1 MKRTMRLLA
10 LVVALA
16 AAGTWLATGAN
27 RGWTKTS
34 VAKKTVDEVTG
45 LEGITYEKRFVA
57 GVDFLVVGLAGAGLL
72 AGASLFFRKPSTTN
86 VH

>member
-1 MKRTMRLLA
+1 MKRTLRLLA
-10 LVVALA
+10 LVIALA
-16 AAGTWLATGAN
+16 AAGTWLATGAG

-57 GVDFLVVGLAGAGLL
+57 GLDFLGAGLAGAGLL
-72 AGASLFFRKPSTTN
+72 AVSSLFFRKPSTT
-86 VH
+86 H